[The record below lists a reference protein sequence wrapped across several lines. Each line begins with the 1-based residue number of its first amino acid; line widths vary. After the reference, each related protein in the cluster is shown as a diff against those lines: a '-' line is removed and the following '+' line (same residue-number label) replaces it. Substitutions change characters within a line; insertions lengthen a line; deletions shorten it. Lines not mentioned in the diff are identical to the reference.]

1 MQRAEILSPAGNME
15 KLKYN
20 FRYGADA
27 CYVGGK
33 AFNLRAQS
41 HNFSKDDLAEAVA
54 FAHGLGKRIYVALN
68 VFAHDREIKALPAFV
83 KFLDEINVDATIVAD
98 MGIFDAVRENSDMP
112 IHISTQASVT
122 NWRTARMWHKLGAK
136 RIVLAR
142 ELSLV
147 EIRKIKDAVPDL
159 ELEVFVHGSM
169 CMTYSGQCHLSSYMT
184 TRDGNRGM
192 CTNSCRWKYAVVEE
206 TRPGQYFP
214 IEEDETGTYMFNSR
228 DLCTIGFVDK
238 ILEAGVSGLKIEGRT
253 KGLLYGA
260 TTAKVYREAVDACY
274 AGTFSQ
280 NTRWREDL
288 NSVAYRGYTE
298 GFYFG
303 QLQDPK
309 PTDGS
314 DLPPG
319 QKELIA
325 VVAEAVGSD
334 EYLINVRNRIVVGG
348 TVEAVVP
355 EGYPQPGLIEA
366 IRVIDKDGVPGKTV
380 DFANPNQKV
389 RMKINMQ
396 LSPGD
401 LLRQNIREGG
411 LPECRREKSEPIQ
424 A

>member
-1 MQRAEILSPAGNME
+1 VQRAEILSPAGNME

-54 FAHGLGKRIYVALN
+54 YTHAIGKRIYVALN

-83 KFLDEINVDATIVAD
+83 QYLNEIKVDSVIVAD
-98 MGIFDAVRENSDMP
+98 MGIFDAVKENSDLP

-122 NWRTARMWHKLGAK
+122 NWRTARMWHTLGAK

-142 ELSLV
+142 ELSLD
-147 EIRKIKDAVPDL
+147 EIKKIKDAVPDL

-169 CMTYSGQCHLSSYMT
+169 CMTYSGQCHLSSYMA

-228 DLCTIGFVDK
+228 DLCTIEFVDK
-238 ILEAGVSGLKIEGRT
+238 ILDAGVSGLKIEGRT
-253 KGLLYGA
+253 KGLMYGA
-260 TTAKVYREAVDACY
+260 TTAKVYREAVDAYY
-274 AGTFSQ
+274 AGTFTQ
-280 NTRWREDL
+280 NPLWREDL
-288 NSVAYRGYTE
+288 NAVAYRGYTD
-298 GFYFG
+298 GFFFG
-303 QLQDPK
+303 QLKDPK
-309 PTDGS
+309 PTDGR

-319 QKELIA
+319 QKELVA
-325 VVAEAVGSD
+325 VVTERVGAS
-334 EYLINVRNRIVVGG
+334 EYLLNIRNRIVIGSDL
-348 TVEAVVP
+348 EAVVP
-355 EGYPQPGLIEA
+355 HGRQSPAKIESIRKFDAEGL
-366 IRVIDKDGVPGKTV
+366 V

-389 RMKINMQ
+389 IVK
-396 LSPGD
+396 LDLDLEPGD
-401 LLRQNIREGG
+401 LLRQDIREGG
-411 LPECRREKSEPIQ
+411 LPDSRRQESQ
-424 A
+424 DLTL

>member
-1 MQRAEILSPAGNME
+1 MERAEILSPAGNFE

-41 HNFSKDDLAEAVA
+41 HNFSKDELNQAVEYT
-54 FAHGLGKRIYVALN
+54 HSIGKKIYVALN
-68 VFAHDREIKALPAFV
+68 VFAHDREIKAMPQFIQYLN
-83 KFLDEINVDATIVAD
+83 EIKVDAVIVAD
-98 MGIFDAVRENSDMP
+98 MGVFDAVKENSEIP

-122 NWRTARMWHKLGAK
+122 NWRTARMWQTLGAK

-142 ELSLV
+142 ELALD
-147 EIRKIKDAVPDL
+147 EIKKIKDALPDL
-159 ELEVFVHGSM
+159 ELEAFIHGSM
-169 CMTYSGQCHLSSYMT
+169 CMTYSGQCHLSSYMA

-228 DLCTIGFVDK
+228 DLCTVEFVDK

-253 KGLLYGA
+253 KGLMYGA
-260 TTAKVYREAVDACY
+260 TTAKVYREAVDAY
-274 AGTFSQ
+274 YNGTFTQ
-280 NTRWREDL
+280 NPVWREDL
-288 NSVAYRGYTE
+288 NAVAYRGYTE
-298 GFYFG
+298 GFFFG
-303 QLQDPK
+303 KLKDPK

-319 QKELIA
+319 QKELVA
-325 VVAEAVGSD
+325 VITEKLGNY
-334 EYLINVRNRIVVGG
+334 EYLTTVRNRIVIGAEL
-348 TVEAVVP
+348 EAVIP
-355 EGYPQPGLIEA
+355 KGRIEPA
-366 IRVIDKDGVPGKTV
+366 RIESIRKADGSGNV

-389 RMKINMQ
+389 IVKIGMD
-396 LSPGD
+396 LEIGD
-401 LLRQNIREGG
+401 LLRQELREGG
-411 LPECRREKSEPIQ
+411 LPTSRREE
-424 A
+424 AEALTL